1 MGILFFLFW
10 LILNGRV
17 TLEIIIF
24 GLIIS
29 ASVYYFSCRFLDYD
43 IANEVRLFKKIPI
56 VLWIVVVLIKEI
68 IKATLTMIGFIF
80 NFRDIPE
87 PALVHFT
94 TALKTDAARYALAT
108 FITLTP
114 GTITVRLRDGEFQ
127 VHCYDKEMARGIDES
142 VFVQLLLK
150 MEGDLKA

>member
-1 MGILFFLFW
+1 MGILFFVFW

-17 TLEIIIF
+17 TFEIIVF

-29 ASVYYFSCRFLDYD
+29 ASVYFFSCKFLDYG
-43 IANEVRLFKKIPI
+43 IGTEIKLIKKLPL
-56 VLWIVVVLIKEI
+56 VLLIIVVLIREI
-68 IKATLTMIGFIF
+68 FKATLTMIGFIF

-87 PALVHFT
+87 PAIVHFK

-114 GTITVRLRDGEFQ
+114 GTITVRLRDEEFQ
-127 VHCYDKEMARGIDES
+127 VHCYDKEMAKGIDES

-150 MEGDLKA
+150 MEGNREA

>member
-24 GLIIS
+24 GLVIS
-29 ASVYYFSCRFLDYD
+29 ASVYCFSCKFLDYD
-43 IANEVRLFKKIPI
+43 IGTEVRLLKKLPI
-56 VLWIVVVLIKEI
+56 VLLIAAVLIKEI
-68 IKATLTMIGFIF
+68 IKATITMIGFIF

-87 PALVHFT
+87 PALVHFK
-94 TALKTDAARYALAT
+94 TALRTDAARYALAT

-150 MEGDLKA
+150 MEGDLKE